1 MEWCIGLSGS
11 RGKDGEPGLDGII
24 GFPGP
29 RGEKGSYSLSF
40 NHRQLIVCLMSMQDC
55 LESTA
60 RMEGQVDSTIG
71 SKIFY
76 IKIIKGKPGRVGIDG
91 YDIIFFKLVH
101 RNA

>member
-40 NHRQLIVCLMSMQDC
+40 HHRQLIVCLMSMQDC
-55 LESTA
+55 LES
-60 RMEGQVDSTIG
+60 MEKMVMALPICCIYLA
-71 SKIFY
+71 IFFFNL
-76 IKIIKGKPGRVGIDG
+76 GRPGR
-91 YDIIFFKLVH
+91 FKNWVENFCILK
-101 RNA
+101 